1 MTKHAL
7 STRLWHW
14 VNAAAIIV
22 LFMTGLNISNAHRYL
37 YWGDYGF
44 DPKDAWLAVV
54 KFPGW
59 ATIPGHY
66 NLAVARDWH
75 IIAAWPFGVGLLFI
89 WIAMLVNGHFRRDLT
104 TKPSDWTPGAVIASV
119 KAHAP
124 AGADAHHGGYNAVQK
139 ILYGGVFGVLL
150 PMMVL
155 TGLAISPG
163 FEPAAPWVLDM
174 LGGRQSAR
182 SLHFLAAWGIFGF
195 FVIHI
200 VLAVTDW
207 RLILEMVTGGR
218 REAFP
223 VAHAP
228 THEPT
233 PPAEGAM
240 DHG

>member
-1 MTKHAL
+1 MIRHAF

-22 LFMTGLNISNAHRYL
+22 LFMSGLNISNAHRHL
-37 YWGDYGF
+37 YWGNYGF
-44 DPKDAWLAVV
+44 DPKDAWLSVIR
-54 KFPGW
+54 FPGW
-59 ATIPGHY
+59 ATIPQHY

-75 IIAAWPFGVGLLFI
+75 ILAAWPFAVGLLFI
-89 WIAMLVNGHFRRDLT
+89 WAMMLANGHFRRDLT
-104 TKPSDWTPGAVIASV
+104 TTPRDWTPGAVIASLRS
-119 KAHAP
+119 HSG
-124 AGADAHHGGYNAVQK
+124 GADEAGGYNPVQR
-139 ILYGGVFGVLL
+139 ILYGLVFGVLL
-150 PMMVL
+150 PLMVF

-163 FEPAAPWVLDM
+163 FEPAAPWLVDL

-218 REAFP
+218 RPADVTVPLP
-223 VAHAP
+223 VDTTPDQGAP
-228 THEPT
+228 E
-233 PPAEGAM
+233 
-240 DHG
+240 HG